1 MIVVSA
7 PPPGNDHGVT
17 LGPESVTWRL
27 GWYTRLELVVL
38 GRAVL
43 MQVAHPV
50 IAAAVRDGYR
60 ADPFA
65 RLSRTITSSQLRLFG
80 GELAE
85 REAERLLRAHSRI
98 PGADEEL
105 FRWVHA
111 TSFDSL
117 LTAYRLLRPRMPA
130 IHEERL
136 YREWRETG
144 ETLGIRA
151 MPGDLAALR
160 EYLDDVVATQ
170 LKATDGVQGL
180 LEAFELRTGRA
191 PGSEHLPSALW
202 PLVRPVAAR
211 VLPDFA
217 VGTLPAPLRDKL
229 GLRWTDR
236 DERRLGRWIRMIR
249 LASAV
254 VPARLLHYPMP
265 YRAMLSARSSRA

>member
-1 MIVVSA
+1 MIMV
-7 PPPGNDHGVT
+7 VT

-27 GWYTRLELVVL
+27 GWYTRFELVVL

-65 RLSRTITSSQLRLFG
+65 RLTRTITSSQLRLFG
-80 GELAE
+80 GEEAA
-85 REAERLLRAHSRI
+85 REAERLVRAHARI

-117 LTAYRLLRPRMPA
+117 LTAYRLLRPRLPA
-130 IHEERL
+130 IHEQRL

-144 ETLGIRA
+144 ESLGIRS
-151 MPGDLAALR
+151 MPGDLTELR
-160 EYLDDVVATQ
+160 AYVDDVVATQ
-170 LKATDGVQGL
+170 LTCTDGVPGL
-180 LEAFELRTGRA
+180 LEAFEFRSGRA
-191 PGSEHLPSALW
+191 PGSEHLPGALW
-202 PLVRPVAAR
+202 PLVRPVAAQ

-217 VGTLPAPLRDKL
+217 VGTLPEALRDKL
-229 GLRWTDR
+229 GLEWTDR
-236 DERRLGRWIRMIR
+236 DERRLRRWIRMIR
-249 LASAV
+249 VVSAF
-254 VPARLLHYPMP
+254 VPSRLLHYPMP
-265 YRAMLSARSSRA
+265 YRAMVSARSSRV

>member
-1 MIVVSA
+1 M
-7 PPPGNDHGVT
+7 T
-17 LGPESVTWRL
+17 LGPDSVTWRL
-27 GWYTRLELVVL
+27 GWYTRFELVVL

-65 RLSRTITSSQLRLFG
+65 RLTRTITSSQLRLFG
-80 GELAE
+80 GERVAAG
-85 REAERLLRAHSRI
+85 EARRLVEGHARI
-98 PGADEEL
+98 PGAGEEL

-117 LTAYRLLRPRMPA
+117 LTAYRLLRPPLPA
-130 IHEERL
+130 IHEQRL
-136 YREWRETG
+136 YREWRDTG
-144 ETLGIRA
+144 RTLGIRD

-170 LKATDGVQGL
+170 LQPTDGVEGL
-180 LEAFELRTGRA
+180 LEAFELRSGRA
-191 PGSEHLPSALW
+191 PGGEHVPRALW

-217 VGTLPAPLRDKL
+217 VGTLPPALRDKL
-229 GLRWTDR
+229 GLEWTDR
-236 DERRLGRWIRMIR
+236 DERRLGRWVRAIRVM
-249 LASAV
+249 SAC
-254 VPARLLHYPMP
+254 VPASLLHYPMP

>member
-1 MIVVSA
+1 MIMV
-7 PPPGNDHGVT
+7 VT

-27 GWYTRLELVVL
+27 GWYTRFELVVL

-65 RLSRTITSSQLRLFG
+65 RLTRTITSSQLRLFG
-80 GELAE
+80 GEQAAG
-85 REAERLLRAHSRI
+85 EADRLVRSHALI

-144 ETLGIRA
+144 ETLGIRT

-160 EYLDDVVATQ
+160 AYLDDVVATR
-170 LKATDGVQGL
+170 LACTDGVQSL
-180 LEAFELRTGRA
+180 LEAFELRSGKA
-191 PGSEHLPSALW
+191 PGTEHLPSALW

-217 VGTLPAPLRDKL
+217 VGTLPEALRDKL
-229 GLRWTDR
+229 GLEWTDR
-236 DERRLGRWIRMIR
+236 DERRLRRWIRMIR
-249 LASAV
+249 LVSAF
-254 VPARLLHYPMP
+254 VPASLLHYPMP

>member
-1 MIVVSA
+1 M
-7 PPPGNDHGVT
+7 T

-27 GWYTRLELVVL
+27 GWYTRFELVVL

-65 RLSRTITSSQLRLFG
+65 RLTRTITSSQLRLFG
-80 GELAE
+80 GERAAG
-85 REAERLLRAHSRI
+85 EAQRLVKWHARI

-117 LTAYRLLRPRMPA
+117 LTAYRLLRPRLPA
-130 IHEERL
+130 LHEQQL
-136 YREWRETG
+136 YREWRDTG
-144 ETLGIRA
+144 RSLGIRS
-151 MPGDLAALR
+151 MPGDLGSLR
-160 EYLDDVVATQ
+160 EYLDDVVASQ
-170 LKATDGVQGL
+170 LVRTDGVGGL
-180 LEAFELRTGRA
+180 LEAFELRSGRA
-191 PGSEHLPSALW
+191 PGGEHLPRALW
-202 PLVRPVAAR
+202 PVVRPVAAR

-217 VGTLPAPLRDKL
+217 VGTLPPALRDKL
-229 GLRWTDR
+229 RLEWTDR
-236 DERRLGRWIRMIR
+236 DARRLARWIRAIR
-249 LASAV
+249 AMSAC
-254 VPARLLHYPMP
+254 VPDSLLHYPMP

>member
-1 MIVVSA
+1 M
-7 PPPGNDHGVT
+7 GVT

-27 GWYTRLELVVL
+27 GWYTRFELVVL

-50 IAAAVRDGYR
+50 IAAAVRDSYR
-60 ADPFA
+60 ADPFR
-65 RLSRTITSSQLRLFG
+65 RLTRTITSSQLRLFG
-80 GELAE
+80 GELAGE
-85 REAERLLRAHSRI
+85 ESDRLLRSHASI

-130 IHEERL
+130 IREERL

-144 ETLGIRA
+144 RSLGIRT
-151 MPGDLAALR
+151 MPSDLTALR
-160 EYLDDVVATQ
+160 CYVDDVIATQ
-170 LKATDGVQGL
+170 LMPTDGVDGL
-180 LEAFELRTGRA
+180 LEAFELRTGKA
-191 PGSEHLPSALW
+191 PGAEHVPSALW
-202 PLVRPVAAR
+202 PLVRPVAAQ

-217 VGTLPAPLRDKL
+217 VGTLPEALRDKL
-229 GLRWTDR
+229 GLEWADR
-236 DERRLGRWIRMIR
+236 DDRRLRRWIRAIR
-249 LASAV
+249 VVSAV
-254 VPARLLHYPMP
+254 VPASLLHYPMP

>member
-1 MIVVSA
+1 MIMV
-7 PPPGNDHGVT
+7 VT

-27 GWYTRLELVVL
+27 GWYTRFELVVL

-50 IAAAVRDGYR
+50 IAAAVNDGYR

-65 RLSRTITSSQLRLFG
+65 RLTRTITSSQLRLFG
-80 GELAE
+80 GELAGA
-85 REAERLLRAHSRI
+85 EAARLVRTHASI

-117 LTAYRLLRPRMPA
+117 LTAYRLLRPRLPA
-130 IHEERL
+130 IHEARL
-136 YREWRETG
+136 YQEWRDTG
-144 ETLGIRA
+144 RSLGIRT
-151 MPGDLAALR
+151 MPADLPALH
-160 EYLDDVVATQ
+160 EYVDEVVATQ
-170 LKATDGVQGL
+170 LVSTDGVRGL

-191 PGSEHLPSALW
+191 PGGEHLPSALW
-202 PLVRPVAAR
+202 PFVRPVAAR

-217 VGTLPAPLRDKL
+217 VGTLPPVLRAKL
-229 GLRWTDR
+229 GLEWTDG

-249 LASAV
+249 LVSAL
-254 VPARLLHYPMP
+254 VPARLLHYPVP
-265 YRAMLSARSSRA
+265 YRAMVSARSSRA